1 MKLLKFLPALFL
13 VGIVQQTQAQD
24 WTLVW
29 ADEFTT
35 GISSDW
41 VFETGNGSG
50 GWGNGE
56 LEYYRRENAT
66 VQDGKLVLTA
76 KRESFNGYNY
86 TSVRMKTQGKKSW
99 TYGKI
104 EALISIP
111 AFQGSWPA
119 FWMLGENGTWP
130 ACGEIDIMEH
140 VNTGSDF
147 HGTIHWADPSGAH
160 ASYGN
165 FTNSSTS
172 GFHKYSIIWTD
183 ASIKWFIDDVQ
194 YNEANIANNI
204 NSTEEFHK
212 NFFIL
217 LNFAVGGNWP
227 GFNIDNNAFPANMV
241 VDYVRVYQGGITPPP
256 PPTGVIEAENFSLM
270 QGVQTEACTDAGGGL
285 NVGYI
290 DTGDWMKYS
299 SINIPATGQYK
310 VEYRV
315 ASQGGGGHLSLDLN
329 SGTTVLGGLDVPST
343 GGWQNWT
350 TLSHTVNI
358 NAGTYDVGIYATTGG
373 WNLNWFKITPIMQ
386 STTIQ
391 AESYT
396 SMLGVQTETCT
407 DTGGGLNVGYI
418 DTGDWMAYSNVTIPT
433 TGAYKIEYRV
443 ASQSG
448 GGSLSLDLNAGSTV
462 LGSLSVPSTSGW
474 QNWTT
479 ISHTVNINA
488 GTYALGIYAPAGG
501 WNLNWIRITPIGSA
515 ITAASDQTLA
525 TAVST
530 SVNGD
535 TEIADPPIRIYPNP
549 VSSTLTLETKEDLSN
564 ITLSVHD
571 KFGNQVIGTTPAA
584 NSVNVSALPPDTYI
598 MRINYGNRQIIKR
611 FVKK

>member
-1 MKLLKFLPALFL
+1 MKLWKLLPALFL
-13 VGIVQQTQAQD
+13 IGIVQQTQAQD
-24 WTLVW
+24 WQLVW

-41 VFETGNGSG
+41 VFETGNGSD
-50 GWGNGE
+50 GWGNRE

-76 KRESFNGYNY
+76 KRENFNGYNY

-99 TYGKI
+99 KYGKI

-111 AFQGSWPA
+111 AFQGLWPA

-147 HGTIHWADPSGAH
+147 HGTIHWADAGGGH
-160 ASYGN
+160 ASYGQS
-165 FTNSSTS
+165 TNSPTT
-172 GFHKYSIIWTD
+172 GFHKYTIIWTD
-183 ASIKWFIDDVQ
+183 ASIKWYIDDIQ

-217 LNFAVGGNWP
+217 LNFAIGGNWP
-227 GFNIDNNAFPANMV
+227 GFTIDNNAFPANMV
-241 VDYVRVYQGGITPPP
+241 VDYVRVYQGGTTPPP
-256 PPTGVIEAENFSLM
+256 PGNGDVIEAENFSLM
-270 QGVQTEACTDAGGGL
+270 QGVQTEACTDTGGGL

-290 DTGDWMKYS
+290 DTGDWLKYN
-299 SINIPATGQYK
+299 SITIPTTGQYK

-315 ASQGGGGHLSLDLN
+315 ASQSGGGHLSLDLN

-350 TLSHTVNI
+350 TISHTVNI
-358 NAGTYDVGIYATTGG
+358 NAGTYDVGIFASTGG
-373 WNLNWFKITPIMQ
+373 WNLNWFKITPVMQ

-391 AESYT
+391 AENFT
-396 SMLGVQTETCT
+396 SMLGVQTEACT
-407 DTGGGLNVGYI
+407 DTDGGLNVGYI
-418 DTGDWMAYSNVTIPT
+418 DAGDWMAYSNVTIPSN
-433 TGAYKIEYRV
+433 GAYKVEYRV

-448 GGSLSLDLNAGSTV
+448 GGSLSLDLNAGSNV
-462 LGSLSVPSTSGW
+462 LGSLSVPSTGGW
-474 QNWTT
+474 QTWTT

-501 WNLNWIRITPIGSA
+501 WNLNWIRITPVGSA
-515 ITAASDQTLA
+515 IVANTTSR
-525 TAVST
+525 TAVSD
-530 SVNGD
+530 NG
-535 TEIADPPIRIYPNP
+535 TEVTDPPIRIYPNP
-549 VSSTLTLETKEDLSN
+549 VASTLTLESSGDLSGT
-564 ITLSVHD
+564 IISVHD
-571 KFGNQVIGTTPAA
+571 KLGNQVIRKVAA
-584 NSVNVSALPPDTYI
+584 DKSVDVSALPPDTYI
-598 MRINYGNRQIIKR
+598 IRINHEGKEVIKR
-611 FVKK
+611 FIKK

>member
-1 MKLLKFLPALFL
+1 MNLLKLLPALFL
-13 VGIVQQTQAQD
+13 VGIAQQVMAQD
-24 WTLVW
+24 WQLVW
-29 ADEFTT
+29 SDEFTT
-35 GISSDW
+35 GISNDW
-41 VFETGNGSG
+41 VFETGNGSD
-50 GWGNGE
+50 GWGNRE

-76 KRESFNGYNY
+76 RHENFNGYNY

-99 TYGKI
+99 KYGKI

-147 HGTIHWADPSGAH
+147 HGTIHWADAGGGH
-160 ASYGN
+160 ASYGQS
-165 FTNSSTS
+165 TNSSTA
-172 GFHKYSIIWTD
+172 GFHKYTIIWTET
-183 ASIKWFIDDVQ
+183 SIKWFIDDIQ

-217 LNFAVGGNWP
+217 LNFAIGGNWP
-227 GFNIDNNAFPANMV
+227 GFTVDNNAFPANML
-241 VDYVRVYQGGITPPP
+241 VDYVRVYQGGSTPPP

-270 QGVQTEACTDAGGGL
+270 QGVQTEACTDTGGGL

-290 DTGDWMKYS
+290 DTGDWLKYN
-299 SINIPATGQYK
+299 SITIPTTGQYK

-315 ASQGGGGHLSLDLN
+315 ASQSGGGHLSLDLN
-329 SGTTVLGGLDVPST
+329 SGTTALGGLDIPAT

-358 NAGTYDVGIYATTGG
+358 NAGTYDIGIFATTGG
-373 WNLNWFKITPIMQ
+373 WNLNWFKITPVMQ

-391 AESYT
+391 AESFT
-396 SMLGVQTETCT
+396 SMLGVQTEACT
-407 DTGGGLNVGYI
+407 DTDGGLNVGYI
-418 DTGDWMAYSNVTIPT
+418 DAGDWMAYSNVTIPT

-443 ASQSG
+443 ASQNG

-462 LGSLSVPSTSGW
+462 LGGVSIPSTGGW

-479 ISHTVNINA
+479 VSHTVNINA

-501 WNLNWIRITPIGSA
+501 WNLNWIRITPVASSI
-515 ITAASDQTLA
+515 AAVANQP
-525 TAVST
+525 AVSAAKIET
-530 SVNGD
+530 
-535 TEIADPPIRIYPNP
+535 ADPALRVYPNP
-549 VSSTLTLETKEDLSN
+549 VASTLTLQSNEDLSGTT
-564 ITLSVHD
+564 ISVHD
-571 KFGNQVIGTTPAA
+571 KLGNHVMSNVLTG
-584 NSVNVSALPPDTYI
+584 NSVDVSALPPDTYI
-598 MRINYGNRQIIKR
+598 IRITKGNRQIIKR